1 MLFSLSVQ
9 IRTREKEKTPEGK
22 QLKHS
27 PGFVPSVAHSQS
39 SSGDFFIPQRE
50 EGFAPAGKMSSPPIS
65 RAAPPR
71 GCWDLWRGLIRSDM
85 AQNLQGVHLLAHS
98 LCILS
103 IRGMNCDNQSAC
115 ACVYVC
121 LRLCVYWTRRGG
133 ILLRMESVTVLT
145 QTNLRETGRSK
156 RVQQESVFPP
166 PPPPQQ
172 SHGESSVCWPLA
184 SPEVSMAT
192 KCQSPARQRL
202 QRGLGVSL
210 VIMRALGLLTSLFII
225 IGLHNSN
232 QIIRLVS
239 DNCTLE

>member
-1 MLFSLSVQ
+1 MTAYSRARENAGGVILLLPEVSSGLLAHPQGSHLLFSLSVQ
-9 IRTREKEKTPEGK
+9 IRTREREKTPEGK

-85 AQNLQGVHLLAHS
+85 AQNLQGIHLLAHS

-115 ACVYVC
+115 ACV
-121 LRLCVYWTRRGG
+121 
-133 ILLRMESVTVLT
+133 
-145 QTNLRETGRSK
+145 
-156 RVQQESVFPP
+156 
-166 PPPPQQ
+166 
-172 SHGESSVCWPLA
+172 
-184 SPEVSMAT
+184 
-192 KCQSPARQRL
+192 
-202 QRGLGVSL
+202 
-210 VIMRALGLLTSLFII
+210 
-225 IGLHNSN
+225 
-232 QIIRLVS
+232 
-239 DNCTLE
+239 